1 MLSAEGG
8 GLGSTLVKRGKFGK
22 SFENLENSVLDRQR
36 LYKIKF
42 SN

>member
-1 MLSAEGG
+1 MLSTEGG

-22 SFENLENSVLDRQR
+22 IFENLENSVVDQQR
-36 LYKIKF
+36 LYEIKF